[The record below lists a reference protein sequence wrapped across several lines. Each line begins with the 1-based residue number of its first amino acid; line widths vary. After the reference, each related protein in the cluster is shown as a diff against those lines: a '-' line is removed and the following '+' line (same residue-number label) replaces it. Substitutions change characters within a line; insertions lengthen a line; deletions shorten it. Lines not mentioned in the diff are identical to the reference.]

1 MTDNKGLV
9 AEYVKTAEELLTKE
23 FGDKMN
29 PSAVE
34 KLATYLIEQDIEQ
47 AAAREKV
54 AELDESGRVIAR
66 AFVDE
71 LNKLQS

>member
-1 MTDNKGLV
+1 MAENKEIV
-9 AEYVKTAEELLTKE
+9 AEYVKTAEALLKEE
-23 FGDKMN
+23 FGDKTD

-47 AAAREKV
+47 ADMREKV
-54 AELDESGRVIAR
+54 AELDESGRIIAR

-71 LNKLQS
+71 LNKLQK

>member
-1 MTDNKGLV
+1 
-9 AEYVKTAEELLTKE
+9 
-23 FGDKMN
+23 MN